1 MSTRRQRKSMQQ
13 KRRKTWM
20 ILKSV
25 MLVLSMNLMLCSCSS
40 QSTPIPT
47 QQHCPK
53 MPDLPQQYH
62 KVNVDA
68 LERTKQNFSDF
79 MKNS

>member
-1 MSTRRQRKSMQQ
+1 MSIRRQRKSMQQ

-25 MLVLSMNLMLCSCSS
+25 MLALSMNLMLCSCSS

-47 QQHCPK
+47 PQHCPK
-53 MPDLPQQYH
+53 MPQLPPQYH

-68 LERTKQNFSDF
+68 VEKTKEHFRNYL
-79 MKNS
+79 MTR